1 VPTVT
6 FLRFRS
12 ILPRGLFGRATLILV
27 LPIVAIQL
35 IVSTAFLQRHFEGV
49 TRQMTQGIATE
60 LGYVLDGADL
70 SFAEAARRA
79 EVLGMKVAPG
89 DPAELAVAENRYFYD
104 WSGWAVIQ
112 TLREKVRPGIGMI
125 DLVSLNRTVRLV
137 TSTANGPLEVQID
150 RRRVSASNP
159 HQLLVLMVFASLL
172 LTLIAYFFLRN
183 QLKPITALAE
193 AASAFGKGRHVPY
206 RPRGAVEV
214 RAAGTAFLDM
224 RARIERQI
232 EQRTLLLSG
241 VSHDLRTPL
250 TRLRLGLA
258 MQPETEDTE
267 ALLADVAD
275 MERLVD
281 EFLAF
286 VRGDAMEGEELV
298 DPVALVDRVIE
309 ASSRAG
315 GKVIRG
321 NVSGDGQVRLRP
333 MAVSRALENL
343 ISNGLKFGTMV
354 QVGLTMSDRMLR
366 FTVEDDGPGIPKDLR
381 DEAMRPFVRLSEARD
396 PNRGGG
402 VGLGLSIAADIAR
415 NHGGAL
421 RLSDSAAHGGLK
433 AELEIAR

>member
-1 VPTVT
+1 MAILP
-6 FLRFRS
+6 FRS
-12 ILPRGLFGRATLILV
+12 LLPRGLFGRATLILV

-35 IVSTAFLQRHFEGV
+35 VVSTAFLQRHFEGV

-60 LGYVLDGADL
+60 LGYVLDGADQ

-79 EVLGMKVAPG
+79 EVLGMTVAPG
-89 DPAELAVAENRYFYD
+89 HPAELEVAENRYFYD

-183 QLKPITALAE
+183 QLKPITALAD
-193 AASAFGKGRHVPY
+193 AASAFGKGRHVAY
-206 RPRGAVEV
+206 RPRGALEV
-214 RAAGTAFLDM
+214 RAAGAAFLDM

-258 MQPETEDTE
+258 MQPETDETE
-267 ALLADVAD
+267 ALMADVAD

-298 DPVALVDRVIE
+298 EPVALLDRVIE
-309 ASSRAG
+309 AANRSG
-315 GKVIRG
+315 GKVTRG
-321 NVSGDGQVRLRP
+321 SVAGEGQVRLRP
-333 MAVSRALENL
+333 MAVSRALDNL
-343 ISNGLKFGTMV
+343 ISNGLKFGTKV
-354 QVGLTMSDRMLR
+354 EVGLTITDRMVR
-366 FTVEDDGPGIPKDLR
+366 FCVEDDGPGIPKDLR
-381 DEAMRPFVRLSEARD
+381 EEAMRPFVRLSEARD

-402 VGLGLSIAADIAR
+402 VGLGLSITADIAR

-421 RLSDSAAHGGLK
+421 RLSDSATLGGLK
-433 AELEIAR
+433 ADLEIAR

>member
-1 VPTVT
+1 MTQ
-6 FLRFRS
+6 LRFKS
-12 ILPRGLFGRATLILV
+12 LLPRGLFGRAALILI
-27 LPIVAIQL
+27 LPIVALQL
-35 IVSTAFLQRHFEGV
+35 VISTAFLQRHFEGV

-60 LGYVLDGADL
+60 LGYVLDGADQ

-79 EVLGMKVAPG
+79 KVLGMKVKPG
-89 DPAELAVAENRYFYD
+89 DPAELSVAENRYFYD

-125 DLVSLNRTVRLV
+125 DLIGINRTVRLV
-137 TSTANGPLEVQID
+137 TSTATGPLEVQID

-183 QLKPITALAE
+183 QLKPITALAD
-193 AASAFGKGRHVPY
+193 AAAAFGKGRHVPY
-206 RPRGAVEV
+206 RPRGALEV
-214 RAAGTAFLDM
+214 RAAGAAFLDM

-258 MQPETEDTE
+258 MQPESEETE
-267 ALLADVAD
+267 ALMGDVAD

-298 DPVALVDRVIE
+298 DPVAMLDRLVE
-309 ASSRAG
+309 AAGRSG
-315 GKVIRG
+315 GKVTKG
-321 NVSGDGQVRLRP
+321 TVTGEGEVRLRP
-333 MAVSRALENL
+333 MAVSRALDNL
-343 ISNGLKFGTMV
+343 ISNGLKFGTKV
-354 QVGLTMSDRMLR
+354 EVGLMMTDRMVR
-366 FTVEDDGPGIPKDLR
+366 FVVEDDGPGIPKDRREDAL
-381 DEAMRPFVRLSEARD
+381 RPFVRLSEARD

-421 RLSDSAAHGGLK
+421 RLSDSATLGGLR
-433 AELEIAR
+433 AELDIAR

>member
-1 VPTVT
+1 MTA
-6 FLRFRS
+6 FRFRS
-12 ILPRGLFGRATLILV
+12 LLPRGLYGRATLILV
-27 LPIVAIQL
+27 LPIVVLQL

-60 LGYVLDGADL
+60 LDFVLDGADQSL
-70 SFAEAARRA
+70 AEAARRA
-79 EVLGMKVAPG
+79 AILGMKVAPG
-89 DPAELAVAENRYFYD
+89 NPDELAVAERRYFYD
-104 WSGWAVIQ
+104 LSGRTVIQ
-112 TLREKVRPGIGMI
+112 TLREELRPGLGMV
-125 DLVSLNRTVRLV
+125 DLISLNRTVRLV
-137 TSTANGPLEVQID
+137 TSTATGPLEVQIE

-172 LTLIAYFFLRN
+172 LTLIAYLFLRN
-183 QLKPITALAE
+183 QLKPITALAD
-193 AASAFGKGRHVPY
+193 AASAFGKGRHLPY
-206 RPRGAVEV
+206 RPRGALEV

-258 MQPETEDTE
+258 MQPDTEETE
-267 ALLADVAD
+267 ALMADVAD

-286 VRGDAMEGEELV
+286 VRGDALESEELA
-298 DPVALVDRVIE
+298 DPEALLDRVIE
-309 ASSRAG
+309 AAGRSG
-315 GKVIRG
+315 GKVAKG
-321 NVSGDGQVRLRP
+321 PVTGSGQVRLRP

-343 ISNGLKFGTMV
+343 IGNGLKFGTRV
-354 QVGLTMSDRMLR
+354 EVGLTVTDRMVR
-366 FTVEDDGPGIPKDLR
+366 FSVDDDGPGIAKDQREDAL
-381 DEAMRPFVRLSEARD
+381 RPFVRLSEARD

-415 NHGGAL
+415 SHGGAL
-421 RLSDSAAHGGLK
+421 RLSDSPTLGGLR
-433 AELEIAR
+433 ADLEIAR